1 MVGID
6 KNYLLSDLYVDEMLK
21 YYDGNYTNFI
31 NFLYVSFCFLV
42 YKNQGKRGCD
52 YLS

>member
-31 NFLYVSFCFLV
+31 TDSMVIL
-42 YKNQGKRGCD
+42 Q
-52 YLS
+52 